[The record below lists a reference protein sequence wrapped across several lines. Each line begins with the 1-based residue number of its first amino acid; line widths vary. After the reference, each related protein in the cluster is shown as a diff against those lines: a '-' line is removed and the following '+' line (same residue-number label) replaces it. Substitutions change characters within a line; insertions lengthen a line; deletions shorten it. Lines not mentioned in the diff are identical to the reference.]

1 MSISIITQ
9 VSVLFILLSVGFICR
24 KTNIITDDLI
34 KGLSNII
41 INVCL
46 PALII
51 TSLNYKFDK
60 GLFKN
65 TLILLIVS
73 FFIYIALLIIGYIFT
88 KVLHIKNPKKGVYI
102 FLLVFSNVGF
112 MGFPIINIVYGN
124 IGIFYSSFI
133 LLWFNLLLWTVGII
147 LVNPKDKFKLKSVIN
162 PGIISLCIGLVIF
175 IFSLKITKPIYLSLK
190 SLANITTPLAMMV
203 VGALLGSVKLKSLF
217 KNLKLLT
224 FVLLKLL
231 IIPLL
236 LVVVLKLFIIPDII
250 IGILV
255 IIFSMPSA
263 VNASIFSR
271 RYDSDYIL
279 ASKGVFLTT
288 LFSIVTIPLIIYIL
302 SLI

>member
-1 MSISIITQ
+1 MSFAIITQ

-24 KTNIITDDLI
+24 KINLITDDLI

-73 FFIYIALLIIGYIFT
+73 LFIYIALFIVGYIFT
-88 KVLHIKNPKKGVYI
+88 KVLSIKNSEKGVYI

-112 MGFPIINIVYGN
+112 MGFPVINIVYGN

-162 PGIISLCIGLVIF
+162 PGIISLCIGLAIF
-175 IFSLKITKPIYLSLK
+175 IFSLKIPKPIYLSLK
-190 SLANITTPLAMMV
+190 SLANTTTPLAMMV

-217 KNLKLLT
+217 KDFKLLT

-231 IIPLL
+231 LIPLVL
-236 LVVVLKLFIIPDII
+236 LIVLKFFIIPDII

-288 LFSIVTIPLIIYIL
+288 FFSIVTIPLIIYT
-302 SLI
+302 LI